1 MNTTRLESLNRG
13 LRMLTAFAVLG
24 MTVLGGAQDYQT
36 LQGTNQRTGTNA
48 GPLSSPGRALLRWF
62 APILG
67 GGDVLSLVRNNTS
80 TATATTGVW
89 LTAAPQDETGNSFN
103 VTGNSTSEPDAIT
116 GRDIPAGTAPG
127 YFYAPTIPAGQ
138 GTDPTVQNFG
148 GDQLRVFEW
157 TVEPSNLA
165 FRTPRNYALYTWLPV
180 GPTGDGGGGLLF
192 TQRYFVYEIIYSNGR
207 RWVDVVDTYAA
218 GGGWVRLGGGG
229 RPTNRL
235 YDYNGTDPIRIRLY
249 NTVPRRPGEEN
260 TVVNSPLSNWLSV
273 FTDTPYSSVVYADAV
288 LAVPTTGDFAA
299 TPIVSLIDPTQ
310 PILGSHTLAARN
322 NYTVGVVNGQTVTTV
337 NGVLTSY
344 DHLTGTPRWTYSPL
358 AESPSL
364 TNTLDNNAAGVVAQP
379 PFAVSTAEPGY
390 QGTNYHS
397 AAIVGTLGTES
408 LMTYSPTL
416 VDGTYDIYAFCPGT
430 RGTETLGSAVEV
442 RITEGSNPTVIY
454 TFNQDAARG
463 WVRIGT
469 RRFTHQGSIGEDLRV
484 EITNYSALG
493 ADLGLTAYAD
503 ALRFVGAANLSITST
518 PVHAT
523 ANVIPTNGGV
533 PTPTPVVIIATEDG
547 RISCVDAIGNGDGTT
562 RTYWTYPS
570 TPDPDATPWV
580 DPNDAPTEDGGVAS
594 MPIGFDLSSALVQN
608 IGGADYLFI
617 ASRNGRLYCIEMAG
631 RGDMDFS
638 RRVPGTTRR
647 VWSYPND
654 FPSIAVPSALGAFT
668 GSLTYANTAA
678 GPTIFAPAAQGR
690 LYALEALPAGPN
702 PGKVTNVRWAFPA
715 VNQPTL
721 GPIYM
726 TPLVAGNSV
735 FFGTG
740 VKAGDD
746 RGRFYALNNA
756 TGAIQWQF
764 NGTTAWDTAGGG
776 VNFINA
782 DDFVAGSAFAP
793 AADVGGGMPD
803 TIFVMNENRWLSAL
817 NATDGS
823 LLWTTDE
830 LASTIIGNLTFTTL
844 NVFSGGG
851 GGATADSPI
860 VLAPTA
866 DGRFVGL
873 FARAGVGFGSTN
885 VFGTKRAWEY
895 VAAGGPIYST
905 MSVGRNYM
913 YAADNAGYIY
923 AFNNDGDG
931 FGNDIDGPGEST
943 IVENDD
949 SDPNVGNF
957 RNAKIAFVTKDTFQR
972 LRLPQTDANHFSYAQ
987 STNPA
992 TLITRSQFDW
1002 GEYLYVLVYDLPYLT
1017 INTANGETVPPPVVN
1032 YQFSVEGAAFRNLS
1046 VEVRQF
1052 RDPNTAPFGPDG
1064 TTRLDGYAI
1073 LAFPIQGSGSNAL
1086 PPGLANVSVSVTTSG
1101 LTDPSRQVNVG
1112 LNPLNARRDFGISNP
1127 IGLAIIAGDPLRQIG
1142 NAVDPSEAGRMLNGS
1157 PNIPATA
1164 AREDR
1169 LTATTGVV
1177 SHANAGNT
1185 IVNLIDTSLMTL
1197 LRGPTRGVDNIRFNR
1212 NNLAWQGG
1220 IGAVTKRIIDIP
1232 FYAAFYGTGKGLED
1246 YPENFP
1252 NVSLDYP
1259 DMEEERIK
1267 VVKDLF
1273 GSAENPVFGPISLNP
1288 PTNVVENSLPFPQ
1301 RTLTLTELSLTV
1313 DVPRFQP
1320 PNRTLAL
1327 DSANVGVD
1335 AGYYGRMNVFVDSDG
1350 SGTLT
1355 RGGGRREAFRAFW
1368 LGASVG
1374 VDNSFLV
1381 ETPTVDFGSLASG
1394 TSYSPNAPTTGTNFT
1409 PFPPPIAPLGSAF
1422 DRGAYPYTDIFK
1434 PITIRNEGNVNLINL
1449 RLAKYFDY
1457 GAGLNP
1463 WEIFSANDHELTWLN
1478 SGLNMHATFDQ
1489 QFALTPTPI
1498 LPKARVG
1505 DSSGTTFTDI
1515 PVVRD
1520 NPNINAVAGPLFI
1533 PGIGGF
1539 PDIAREVLTR
1549 GPRIGISIPL
1559 GFPST
1564 QLSSIVRIIE
1574 DSNNDESFLLDGSNV
1589 GLENYADPT
1598 VTIRGQVRET
1608 RLTNNFTPKTAPMI
1622 DSLTTTT
1629 VGNEAFQLGNSQPA
1643 AMRTNAGH
1651 VITVF
1656 SSDRFG
1662 QGGGAGF
1669 NKTQPLVAED
1679 NPEYRL
1685 YISSLRGT
1693 APGAGTHPLRD
1704 LNNFV
1709 PADNSAWPNGRWWQQ
1724 NVADYPAL
1732 PAATLFP
1739 GDPVVAG
1746 TMKFHSPALPARGP
1760 VNPFNGFAFPTTMMA
1775 FVGTA
1780 QKQGTG
1786 DRYGDN
1792 RIFVSR
1798 LSVAGNGA
1806 VTVTDP
1812 VGNPNDTA
1820 MPKGKPTIVQASGSA
1835 TVFWAQSGTG
1845 QSSLNYATTDGNT
1858 WSQTRTVDVGPG
1870 FENVSSPHAVGRI
1883 YRHTGAPGPVVGTN
1897 IIELTFAGK
1906 LRNQPTADIFL
1917 GRMTA
1922 NGFGLAT
1929 GQQFFPVIN
1938 NEFLVADREVGTYRA
1953 SGVSW
1958 NRRGTMLLRYRLNGG
1973 ALQDIEVAG
1982 TRRQDEQTGIVSFDT
1997 ILGGK
2002 AYLDPNLG
2010 TVRLSNTL
2018 PARGG
2023 QLFLTYQPRFLKVS
2037 AGGAAYGTPSLMFD
2051 NRLVGDLSYWSNS
2064 ANAAATMADQV
2075 RPGRFI
2081 FTYGRAA
2088 SGNQTARPYMQTV
2101 RAGVQLPTAIAT
2113 NPNGALVNLVVTGA
2127 TGFYQ
2132 VDPANGRLY
2141 FTAADEDRNI
2151 TVAYTGFDDA
2161 GNPVA
2166 YAATAYTTVLLS
2178 ERNEAPIP
2186 IDQAANELQLTTV
2199 LDPFE
2204 GTLAQRRPGLY
2215 WLFWTSTRGG
2225 SPDVY
2230 FQTLAPRF
2238 TPRASN

>member
-1 MNTTRLESLNRG
+1 MKTTRLESLNRG

-24 MTVLGGAQDYQT
+24 MAMLGGAQDYQT
-36 LQGTNQRTGTNA
+36 LQGSNQRMGTNA

-62 APILG
+62 APIIG
-67 GGDVLSLVRNNTS
+67 GGDVLSLIRNNTS
-80 TATATTGVW
+80 SATATTGVW
-89 LTAAPQDETGNSFN
+89 LTPAQQDETGNSFN
-103 VTGNSTSEPDAIT
+103 VIGGSTSEPDALT
-116 GRDIPAGTAPG
+116 GADVPAGTAPG

-157 TVEPSNLA
+157 ALEPSNLA
-165 FRTPRNYALYTWLPV
+165 FRTPRNYALYVWLPL

-235 YDYNGTDPIRIRLY
+235 YDYNGTDPIRVRLY

-260 TVVNSPLSNWLSV
+260 TVVNGPLGNWLSV
-273 FTDTPYSSVVYADAV
+273 YTDTPYSSVVYADAV

-299 TPIVSLIDPTQ
+299 TPIVSLLDPAQ
-310 PILGSHTLAARN
+310 PILGSHTIAARN
-322 NYTVGVVNGQTVTTV
+322 NYTVGVVNGQSVTAV
-337 NGVLTSY
+337 NGVVTSH
-344 DHLTGTPRWTYSPL
+344 DALTGAERWTYSPV

-364 TNTLDNNAAGVVAQP
+364 TNTLDNSAAGVTAQP
-379 PFAVSTAEPGY
+379 PFAVSTAEPGF

-397 AAIVGTLGTES
+397 AAIVNTLGTES
-408 LMTYSPTL
+408 VMTYAPTL
-416 VDGTYDIYAFCPGT
+416 VDGAYDIYAFCPGT
-430 RGTETLGSAVEV
+430 RGTETLGTALEV
-442 RITEGSNPTVIY
+442 RITEGSNPTVVY
-454 TFNQDAARG
+454 NFNQNAARG

-484 EITNYSALG
+484 EITNYSANG

-503 ALRFVGAANLSITST
+503 AIRFVGAANLSITST
-518 PVHAT
+518 PVHAN
-523 ANVIPTNGGV
+523 ALVVPTNGGV
-533 PTPTPVVIIATEDG
+533 PTATSVVIIATEDG

-570 TPDPDATPWV
+570 TPDPDAAPWV
-580 DPNDAPTEDGGVAS
+580 DPNDDPTEDGGVAS

-608 IGGADYLFI
+608 IGGADYLFV
-617 ASRNGRLYCIEMAG
+617 ASRNGRIYCIEMAG
-631 RGDMDFS
+631 RGDMDFA

-654 FPSIAVPSALGAFT
+654 FPSIAQPSALGAFT
-668 GSLTYANTAA
+668 GSLTYAVTAS

-702 PGKVTNVRWAFPA
+702 PGKVTNVRWTFPA
-715 VNQPTL
+715 INQPTL

-746 RGRFYALNNA
+746 RGRFYALNAN

-776 VNFINA
+776 ATFINA
-782 DDFVAGSAFAP
+782 DDFVAGPAFGL
-793 AADVGGGMPD
+793 AADIGGGMPD

-830 LASTIIGNLTFTTL
+830 LASTIIGNLTFTSL
-844 NVFSGGG
+844 NVFTGGG
-851 GGATADSPI
+851 GGATADSPV

-873 FARAGVGFGSTN
+873 FARAGVGFGATN
-885 VFGTKRAWEY
+885 RFGTKRAWEY
-895 VAAGGPIYST
+895 VAAGGPIYAT

-913 YAADNAGYIY
+913 YAADNAGYVY

-931 FGNDIDGPGEST
+931 FGNDIDGPGEQT
-943 IVENDD
+943 IVENND
-949 SDPNVGNF
+949 SDPNVENF
-957 RNAKIAFVTKDTFQR
+957 RNARVAFVTKETFQR
-972 LRLPQTDANHFSYAQ
+972 LRLAQADANHYSYAQ
-987 STNPA
+987 ATNPA
-992 TLITRSQFDW
+992 TLITRRQFDW

-1017 INTANGETVPPPVVN
+1017 VNTQNSDTVPPPVVN

-1052 RDPNTAPFGPDG
+1052 RDPATAPLGADG
-1064 TTRLDGYAI
+1064 STRLDGYAI

-1112 LNPLNARRDFGISNP
+1112 LNPANSRREFGISNP
-1127 IGLAIIAGDPLRQIG
+1127 IGLAIVAGDPLRQIG
-1142 NAVDPSEAGRMLNGS
+1142 NAVDPSEAGRVINGS
-1157 PNIPATA
+1157 PNIAATG

-1177 SHANAGNT
+1177 SHAQSGNT

-1212 NNLAWQGG
+1212 NSLAWQGG

-1232 FYAAFYGTGKGLED
+1232 FYAAFYATGKGLED

-1252 NVSLDYP
+1252 NTSLSYP

-1273 GSAENPVFGPISLNP
+1273 GAAENPVFGPISLNP
-1288 PTNVVENSLPFPQ
+1288 PTNVDENALPFPT
-1301 RTLTLTELSLTV
+1301 RNLSLTELSLTV
-1313 DVPRFQP
+1313 EVPRFQP
-1320 PNRTLAL
+1320 PNRTQAL

-1368 LGASVG
+1368 LGTSVA

-1394 TSYSPNAPTTGTNFT
+1394 TAYSPSAPTSGTNFT
-1409 PFPPPIAPLGSAF
+1409 PFPTPTVPLGSAF

-1478 SGLNMHATFDQ
+1478 SGLNLHATFDQ
-1489 QFALTPTPI
+1489 QFSLTPVPI

-1505 DSSGTTFTDI
+1505 DTSGTTFTDI

-1520 NPNINAVAGPLFI
+1520 NANINATAGPLFI

-1539 PDIAREVLTR
+1539 PDIAREVLVK

-1564 QLSSIVRIIE
+1564 RLSSIVRIIE
-1574 DSNNDESFLLDGSNV
+1574 DSNNDESFLLDGSNI

-1598 VTIRGQVRET
+1598 VTVTGQVRET
-1608 RLTNNFTPKTAPMI
+1608 RLTNNFTPRTAPMI

-1629 VGNEAFQLGNSQPA
+1629 VGNESYQIGNSQPA
-1643 AMRTNAGH
+1643 AMRTPAGH
-1651 VITVF
+1651 VVTVF

-1679 NPEYRL
+1679 NPEFRL
-1685 YISSLRGT
+1685 YVSSLQGT
-1693 APGAGTHPLRD
+1693 TPGGGSHPLRD
-1704 LNNFV
+1704 LNNFT
-1709 PADNSAWPNGRWWQQ
+1709 PADTSAWPNGRWWRQ
-1724 NVADYPAL
+1724 NVAEYPAL
-1732 PAATLFP
+1732 PPATLFP
-1739 GDPVVAG
+1739 GDPVVPG

-1780 QKQGTG
+1780 QKQGPG
-1786 DRYGDN
+1786 ERYGDN
-1792 RIFVSR
+1792 RLFVSR
-1798 LSVAGNGA
+1798 MTVAGNGSVA
-1806 VTVTDP
+1806 LTNP
-1812 VGNPNDTA
+1812 VGNPNDTT
-1820 MPKGKPTIVQASGSA
+1820 MPKGKPSIVQANASA

-1845 QSSLNYATTDGNT
+1845 QSSLHYATTDGNT
-1858 WSQTRTVDVGPG
+1858 WGPTQVIDVGPG
-1870 FENVSSPHAVGRI
+1870 FENVGAPHAIGRI
-1883 YRHTGAPGPVVGTN
+1883 YRHTGAPGPVTGTN

-1906 LRNQPTADIFL
+1906 LRNQPTADIYL
-1917 GRMTA
+1917 GRLSA
-1922 NGFGLAT
+1922 SGLGLAT
-1929 GQQFFPVIN
+1929 GLQFFPVIN
-1938 NEFLVADREVGTYRA
+1938 NEFLVADREVGTYRS
-1953 SGVSW
+1953 SGVTW
-1958 NRRGTMLLRYRLNGG
+1958 NRRGTIQLRYRLNGG
-1973 ALQDIEVAG
+1973 PLTDIEVPN
-1982 TRRQDEQTGIVSFDT
+1982 TRRQDDQTGIVSFDT
-1997 ILGGK
+1997 TLGGK

-2010 TVRLSNTL
+2010 TVRLANTL

-2037 AGGAAYGTPSLMFD
+2037 AGGAAYSSPSLMFD
-2051 NRLVGDLSYWSNS
+2051 NRLVGELSYWANS
-2064 ANAAATMADQV
+2064 ANGAATMADQV

-2081 FTYGRAA
+2081 FTYTRAA
-2088 SGNQTARPYMQTV
+2088 TGNQTARPYMQTV
-2101 RAGVQLPTAIAT
+2101 RSGVQLPTAVAT
-2113 NPNGALVNLVVTGA
+2113 NPNGSIVNLVVTGA

-2141 FTAADEDRNI
+2141 FSAADENRNI

-2166 YAATAYTTVLLS
+2166 YAATPYTTVLLS

-2204 GTLAQRRPGLY
+2204 GTLAARRPGLY

-2230 FQTLAPRF
+2230 FQTLSPRF